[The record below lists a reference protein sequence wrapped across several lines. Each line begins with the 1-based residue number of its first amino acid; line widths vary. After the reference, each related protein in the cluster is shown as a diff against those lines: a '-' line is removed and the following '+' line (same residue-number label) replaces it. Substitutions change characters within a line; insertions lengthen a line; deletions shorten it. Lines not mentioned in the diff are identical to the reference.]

1 MISYIIKETIRGKTI
16 NRMLFNRELKK
27 FEIDGRVLDLGAGT
41 KRSSYLNFLKVGKQV
56 TIVSIDIS
64 QERKPDIVSNLE
76 EALPVRDGEF
86 DNILCFN
93 LLEHVFNYQ
102 NLINESFRALKQG
115 GQFIGYVP
123 YLVKFHPDP
132 NDYFR
137 YSKQSLVKILSHSG
151 LENVQ
156 TIFIGAGPLT
166 AAWSQIEYFLPK
178 HIRWLVTLFV
188 FALDRMVLKL
198 KPVFKEKYP
207 LGYIFS
213 AQK

>member
-41 KRSSYLNFLKVGKQV
+41 KRSSYLNFLKVGKEV
-56 TIVSIDIS
+56 AIASIDIS
-64 QERKPDIVSNLE
+64 QERKPDIVGNLE
-76 EALPVRDGEF
+76 EALPVKDNEF

-93 LLEHVFNYQ
+93 LLEHIFNYQ
-102 NLINESFRALKQG
+102 NLINESFRVLKRG
-115 GQFIGYVP
+115 GQIIGYVP
-123 YLVKFHPDP
+123 FLVKFHPDP

-137 YSKQSLVKILSHSG
+137 YSRQSLVKILSRSG
-151 LENVQ
+151 FHGVK
-156 TIFIGAGPLT
+156 TIFIGRGPVT

-178 HIRWLVTLFV
+178 YVRWLATLLI
-188 FALDRMVLKL
+188 FALDNVILKL